1 MRDWFVRLESP
12 HEIAVEGL
20 ETIEMNTTLWQG
32 NMKPEKSERV
42 DVGVYAVSDICY
54 DADDVGHIA

>member
-12 HEIAVEGL
+12 NEIAVEGPK
-20 ETIEMNTTLWQG
+20 TIEMHTTLWQG

-42 DVGVYAVSDICY
+42 DVGVYAVSDIC
-54 DADDVGHIA
+54 